1 MGRELVKKMLTKLG
15 RCRLN
20 KLVLRKKR
28 LFGLP
33 DGRIYFIQTVLFS
46 NSGQKITY
54 IKWPHYVTLISG
66 IFLKFVVVKR

>member
-33 DGRIYFIQTVLFS
+33 DGRLYF
-46 NSGQKITY
+46 ITY